1 MKELYYQVAGHV
13 FSLVTGEQED
23 IEKRLQQYEPF
34 AVQPTKD
41 VTFSLQTTTVPP
53 SDDGFVVEFRQE
65 DEGQEIVSGRM
76 PDGRSRVEFWL
87 RQQRSAILTLNE
99 DYSQGEVYLER
110 HRKFGINNA
119 IMVTFALATANMH
132 TALFHSSVVSYEG
145 KAYMFLG
152 VSGTGKS
159 THSSLWLKH
168 IEGTELVNDD
178 NPVVRILDNGEVW
191 LYGSPWSGK
200 TPCYRNVS
208 YPLGALVNLKQ
219 APENKIRRMKG
230 VEAYVSLITSIS
242 GKRWEPQV
250 ADGLHETEKLLAE
263 NVPIWHLECLPD
275 EAAARLCCQTIASP
289 L

>member
-13 FSLVTGEQED
+13 FSLATGEQD
-23 IEKRLQQYEPF
+23 NIEKELRQYAPF
-34 AVQPTKD
+34 AVQPTKNII
-41 VTFSLQTTTVPP
+41 FSLQITTVPP
-53 SDDGFVVEFRQE
+53 SDEGVVEEFRQQDE
-65 DEGQEIVSGRM
+65 DQEIISGRM

-87 RQQRSAILTLNE
+87 NEERSAILTLNK
-99 DYSQGEVYLER
+99 DYSKGEVYLVS
-110 HRKFGINNA
+110 HQKYGVNNA
-119 IMVTFALATANMH
+119 LMVTFALATANMH

-152 VSGTGKS
+152 QSGTGKS
-159 THSSLWLKH
+159 THSSLWLKY

-208 YPLGALVNLKQ
+208 YPLGALVNLSQ

-230 VEAYVSLITSIS
+230 IESYASLIGSIS
-242 GKRWEPQV
+242 GKRWDPQV
-250 ADGLHETEKLLAE
+250 AEGLHETEKLLAE
-263 NVPIWHLECLPD
+263 NVPVWHLDCLPD

>member
-13 FSLVTGEQED
+13 FSLVMGEQD
-23 IEKRLQQYEPF
+23 NIEKELQQYEPF

-41 VTFSLQTTTVPP
+41 VTFSLQITTVPP
-53 SDDGFVVEFRQE
+53 SDEGVVVESRQE
-65 DEGQEIVSGRM
+65 DEGQEIVSGRQ
-76 PDGRSRVEFWL
+76 PDGKSHVEFWL

-99 DYSQGEVYLER
+99 DYSRGEVYLEK
-110 HRKFGINNA
+110 HQKFGINNA
-119 IMVTFALATANMH
+119 LMVTYALATACCK
-132 TALFHSSVVSYEG
+132 TALFHSSVVSYKG

-178 NPVVRILDNGEVW
+178 NPVVRIGEDNEVRV
-191 LYGSPWSGK
+191 YGSPWSGK

-208 YPLGALVNLKQ
+208 YPVGALVKLDQ
-219 APENKIRRMKG
+219 APHNDIQRLKG
-230 VEAYVSLITSIS
+230 VKAYAVVMSSVS
-242 GKRWEPQV
+242 GKRWDSQLAE
-250 ADGLHETEKLLAE
+250 GLHETESLLVQLA
-263 NVPIWHLECLPD
+263 PFWHLDCLPD
-275 EAAARLCCQTIASP
+275 EAAARLCCKTIASP

>member
-13 FSLVTGEQED
+13 FSLMTGEQD
-23 IEKRLQQYEPF
+23 NIEKELRQYAPF
-34 AVQPTKD
+34 AVQPTKNII
-41 VTFSLQTTTVPP
+41 FSLQITTVPP
-53 SDDGFVVEFRQE
+53 SDEGVVEEFRQQDE
-65 DEGQEIVSGRM
+65 DQEIISGRM
-76 PDGRSRVEFWL
+76 PDGRSRFEFWL
-87 RQQRSAILTLNE
+87 NEERSAILTLNK
-99 DYSQGEVYLER
+99 DYSKGEVYLVN
-110 HRKFGINNA
+110 HQKYGVNNA
-119 IMVTFALATANMH
+119 LMVTFALATANMH

-159 THSSLWLKH
+159 THSNLWLKY
-168 IEGTELVNDD
+168 IDGTELVNDD

-230 VEAYVSLITSIS
+230 VEAYASLFVSIS
-242 GKRWEPQV
+242 GKRWDPQV
-250 ADGLHETEKLLAE
+250 ADGLHETEKLLVE
-263 NVPIWHLECLPD
+263 NVPVWHLECLPD

>member
-13 FSLVTGEQED
+13 FSLMTGEQD
-23 IEKRLQQYEPF
+23 NIEKELRQYAPF
-34 AVQPTKD
+34 AVQPTKNII
-41 VTFSLQTTTVPP
+41 FSLQITTVPP
-53 SDDGFVVEFRQE
+53 SDEGVVEEFRQQDE
-65 DEGQEIVSGRM
+65 DQEIISGRM

-87 RQQRSAILTLNE
+87 NEERSAILTLNK
-99 DYSQGEVYLER
+99 DYSKGEVYLVS
-110 HRKFGINNA
+110 HQKYGVNNA
-119 IMVTFALATANMH
+119 LMVTFALATANMH

-159 THSSLWLKH
+159 THSNLWLKYVD
-168 IEGTELVNDD
+168 GTELVNDD

-230 VEAYVSLITSIS
+230 VEAYASLFVSIS

-263 NVPIWHLECLPD
+263 NVPVWHLECLPD
-275 EAAARLCCQTIASP
+275 EAAARLCCQTVASP

>member
-87 RQQRSAILTLNE
+87 RRQRSAILTLNE
-99 DYSQGEVYLER
+99 DYSRGEVYLKR
-110 HRKFGINNA
+110 HRKFSINNA
-119 IMVTFALATANMH
+119 IMVTYALATANLR
-132 TALFHSSVVSYEG
+132 TALFHSSVVSYKG

-208 YPLGALVNLKQ
+208 YPLGALVNLSQ

-230 VEAYVSLITSIS
+230 VEAYASLFVSIS

>member
-65 DEGQEIVSGRM
+65 DEDQEIVSGRM

-87 RQQRSAILTLNE
+87 RQQRSAILILNE
-99 DYSQGEVYLER
+99 DYSRGEVYLEKFQ
-110 HRKFGINNA
+110 KFGVNNA
-119 IMVTFALATANMH
+119 IMVTYALATANQR
-132 TALFHSSVVSYEG
+132 TALFHSSVVSYKG

-178 NPVVRILDNGEVW
+178 NPVVRILNNGEVW

-208 YPLGALVNLKQ
+208 YPMGALVNLSQ

-230 VEAYVSLITSIS
+230 IEAYASLIGSIS
-242 GKRWEPQV
+242 GKRWDPQV
-250 ADGLHETEKLLAE
+250 ADGLHETEKLLVE
-263 NVPIWHLECLPD
+263 NVPVWHLDCLPD

>member
-1 MKELYYQVAGHV
+1 MKELYYQVAGHL
-13 FSLVTGEQED
+13 FSLMTGEQD
-23 IEKRLQQYEPF
+23 NIEKELRQYAPF
-34 AVQPTKD
+34 AVQPTKNII
-41 VTFSLQTTTVPP
+41 FSLQITTVPP
-53 SDDGFVVEFRQE
+53 SDEGVVEEFRQQDE
-65 DEGQEIVSGRM
+65 DQEIISGRM
-76 PDGRSRVEFWL
+76 PDGRSRFEFWL
-87 RQQRSAILTLNE
+87 NEERSAILTLNK
-99 DYSQGEVYLER
+99 DYSKGEVYLVN
-110 HRKFGINNA
+110 HQKYGVNNA
-119 IMVTFALATANMH
+119 LMVTFALATANMH

-159 THSSLWLKH
+159 THSNLWLKY
-168 IEGTELVNDD
+168 IDGTELVNDD

-230 VEAYVSLITSIS
+230 VEAYASLFVSIS

>member
-13 FSLVTGEQED
+13 FSLAMDEHD
-23 IEKRLQQYEPF
+23 NIEKELQQYEPF
-34 AVQPTKD
+34 AVQPTRD
-41 VTFSLQTTTVPP
+41 VAFSLQITDVLP
-53 SDDGFVVEFRQE
+53 SDDGFVEEFRQE

-99 DYSQGEVYLER
+99 DYSKGKVYIEK
-110 HRKFGINNA
+110 HQKFGINNA
-119 IMVTFALATANMH
+119 LMVTYALATANQR
-132 TALFHSSVVSYEG
+132 TALFHSSVVSYKG

-159 THSSLWLKH
+159 THSSLWLKY

-178 NPVVRILDNGEVW
+178 NPVVRILDNGDVW

-208 YPLGALVNLKQ
+208 YPLGALVNLSQ
-219 APENKIRRMKG
+219 APENKIQRMKG
-230 VEAYVSLITSIS
+230 VKAYVSLIGSIS
-242 GKRWEPQV
+242 GKRWDPQV
-250 ADGLHETEKLLAE
+250 AEGLHETEKLLAE
-263 NVPIWHLECLPD
+263 NVPIWHLDCLPD
-275 EAAARLCCQTIASP
+275 EAAARLCCQTVSTP
-289 L
+289 Q

>member
-1 MKELYYQVAGHV
+1 MKELYYQVAGHL
-13 FSLVTGEQED
+13 FSLMTGEQD
-23 IEKRLQQYEPF
+23 NIEKELRQYTPF
-34 AVQPTKD
+34 AVQPTKNII
-41 VTFSLQTTTVPP
+41 FSLQITTVPP
-53 SDDGFVVEFRQE
+53 SDEGVVEEFRQQDE
-65 DEGQEIVSGRM
+65 DQEIISGRM
-76 PDGRSRVEFWL
+76 PDGRSRFEFWL
-87 RQQRSAILTLNE
+87 NEERSAILTLNK
-99 DYSQGEVYLER
+99 DYSKGEVYLVS
-110 HRKFGINNA
+110 HQKYGVNNA
-119 IMVTFALATANMH
+119 LMVTFALATANMH

-159 THSSLWLKH
+159 THSNLWLKY
-168 IEGTELVNDD
+168 IDGTELVNDD

-230 VEAYVSLITSIS
+230 VEAYASLFVSIS

>member
-34 AVQPTKD
+34 AVQPTRD
-41 VTFSLQTTTVPP
+41 VTFSLQIVAVPP
-53 SDDGFVVEFRQE
+53 SDDGFVVEFQQE

-76 PDGRSRVEFWL
+76 PGGRSRVEFWL
-87 RQQRSAILTLNE
+87 RQERSAILTLNE
-99 DYSQGEVYLER
+99 DYSRGEVYLEKFQ
-110 HRKFGINNA
+110 KFGVNNA
-119 IMVTFALATANMH
+119 IMVTYALATANQR
-132 TALFHSSVVSYEG
+132 TALFHSSVVSYKG

-152 VSGTGKS
+152 QSGTGKS
-159 THSSLWLKH
+159 THSSLWLKY

-208 YPLGALVNLKQ
+208 YPLGALVNLSQ

-242 GKRWEPQV
+242 GKRWDPQV
-250 ADGLHETEKLLAE
+250 AEGLHETEKLLAE
-263 NVPIWHLECLPD
+263 NVPVWHLDCLPD
-275 EAAARLCCQTIASP
+275 EAAARLCCQTISSP

>member
-76 PDGRSRVEFWL
+76 PGGRSRFEFWL
-87 RQQRSAILTLNE
+87 NEERSAILTLNK
-99 DYSQGEVYLER
+99 DYSKGEVYLVS
-110 HRKFGINNA
+110 HQKYGVNNA
-119 IMVTFALATANMH
+119 LMVTFALATANMR

-159 THSSLWLKH
+159 THSSLWLKY
-168 IEGTELVNDD
+168 IDGTELVNDD

-230 VEAYVSLITSIS
+230 VEAYVSLIASIS

-250 ADGLHETEKLLAE
+250 AEGLHETEKLLAE

-275 EAAARLCCQTIASP
+275 EAAARLCCQTISSP
-289 L
+289 Q

>member
-13 FSLVTGEQED
+13 FSLLTGEQED
-23 IEKRLQQYEPF
+23 MEKRLQQYEPF

-41 VTFSLQTTTVPP
+41 VTFSLQITDVLP
-53 SDDGFVVEFRQE
+53 SDDGVVEEFRQE

-76 PDGRSRVEFWL
+76 PDGRSRVEFWMN
-87 RQQRSAILTLNE
+87 QERSAILTLNE
-99 DYSQGEVYLER
+99 DYSKGEVYLEN

-119 IMVTFALATANMH
+119 LMVTYALATANQR
-132 TALFHSSVVSYEG
+132 TALFHSSVVSYKG

-208 YPLGALVNLKQ
+208 YPLGALVNLRQ

-230 VEAYVSLITSIS
+230 VEAYVSLIGSIS
-242 GKRWEPQV
+242 GKRWDSRV
-250 ADGLHETEKLLAE
+250 ADGLHETEKLLVE
-263 NVPIWHLECLPD
+263 NVPIWHLDCLPD
-275 EAAARLCCQTIASP
+275 EAAARLCCQTVSSP
-289 L
+289 Q

>member
-1 MKELYYQVAGHV
+1 MKELYYQVAGHL
-13 FSLVTGEQED
+13 FSLMTGEQD
-23 IEKRLQQYEPF
+23 NIEKELRQYTPF
-34 AVQPTKD
+34 AVQPTKNII
-41 VTFSLQTTTVPP
+41 FSLQITTVPP
-53 SDDGFVVEFRQE
+53 SDEGVVEEFRQQDE
-65 DEGQEIVSGRM
+65 DQEIISGRM
-76 PDGRSRVEFWL
+76 PDGRSRFEFWL
-87 RQQRSAILTLNE
+87 NEERSAILTLNK
-99 DYSQGEVYLER
+99 DYSKGEVYLVN
-110 HRKFGINNA
+110 HQKYGVNNA
-119 IMVTFALATANMH
+119 LMVTFALATANMH

-159 THSSLWLKH
+159 THSNLWLKY
-168 IEGTELVNDD
+168 IDGTELVNDD

-230 VEAYVSLITSIS
+230 VEAYASLFVSIS

>member
-13 FSLVTGEQED
+13 FSLMTGEQED

-34 AVQPTKD
+34 AVQPTGN
-41 VTFSLQTTTVPP
+41 VTFSLQIVTIPP
-53 SDDGFVVEFRQE
+53 SAEGVVEEFRQE

-76 PDGRSRVEFWL
+76 PDGRSRVEFWMN
-87 RQQRSAILTLNE
+87 QERSAILTLNE
-99 DYSQGEVYLER
+99 DYSKGEVYLEK

-119 IMVTFALATANMH
+119 LMVMYALATANQR
-132 TALFHSSVVSYEG
+132 TALFHSSVVSYKG

-208 YPLGALVNLKQ
+208 YPLGALVNLSQ
-219 APENKIRRMKG
+219 APENEIRRMKG
-230 VEAYVSLITSIS
+230 IEAYVSLIGSIS
-242 GKRWEPQV
+242 GKRWDPQV
-250 ADGLHETEKLLAE
+250 AEGLHETEKLLAE
-263 NVPIWHLECLPD
+263 NVSVWHLDCLPD

>member
-13 FSLVTGEQED
+13 FSLMTGEQD
-23 IEKRLQQYEPF
+23 NIEKELRQYAPF
-34 AVQPTKD
+34 AVQPTKNII
-41 VTFSLQTTTVPP
+41 FSLQITTVPP
-53 SDDGFVVEFRQE
+53 SDEGVVEEFRQQDE
-65 DEGQEIVSGRM
+65 DQEIISGRM
-76 PDGRSRVEFWL
+76 PDGRSRFEFWL
-87 RQQRSAILTLNE
+87 NEERSAILTLNK
-99 DYSQGEVYLER
+99 DYSKGEVYLVS
-110 HRKFGINNA
+110 HQKYGVNNA
-119 IMVTFALATANMH
+119 LMVTFALATANMR

-159 THSSLWLKH
+159 THSNLWLKYVD
-168 IEGTELVNDD
+168 GTELVNDD

-208 YPLGALVNLKQ
+208 HPLGALVNLKQ

-230 VEAYVSLITSIS
+230 VEAYASLFVSIS